1 MLVSRIS
8 LPVSGALIA
17 LLAAL
22 CGCYSS
28 PSTPQNTVAPLDLGP
43 FEALAEAR
51 STEVLTL
58 YPTRMEMDEGVTEE
72 SETFHGYRILGRA
85 SIGPATSRKLLSE
98 VARSVASSD
107 GKVAA
112 CFNPRHGIRCEMADG
127 PVDIVICFEC
137 FQLHVYPTGA
147 ERDSHLL
154 GKKGVAEV
162 DRIFEAQGLE
172 IHRGF

>member
-1 MLVSRIS
+1 MLPSRIS
-8 LPVSGALIA
+8 LPVSIA
-17 LLAAL
+17 TLAVIATL

-28 PSTPQNTVAPLDLGP
+28 PSTPQDSVADLDLGP
-43 FEALAEAR
+43 FEPLTEAR
-51 STEVLTL
+51 STEIFTL
-58 YPTRMEMDEGVTEE
+58 NPMRVEMDDQATDE
-72 SETFHGYRILGRA
+72 SESFHGYRILGRA

-107 GKVAA
+107 GRVAA

-137 FQLHVYPTGA
+137 YQLYVYPAGS